1 MVDNAE
7 TYTDIVSVEFTTLSA
22 EPSGIAISVSNI
34 GETEATLTITD
45 QTGATTRFGRYLIQ
59 KKGETAPTDAT
70 GFPQANL
77 TYNWSNN
84 SSTATLSSLEP
95 GTEYVA
101 YAAIAYL
108 VDNAETY
115 TNIVSAEFTTTGTAP
130 VPDTPSTGGDVMAL
144 TYTNSAGETVTKN
157 YKDYTQAVADMNAL
171 DSNNSNVKL
180 TLLKDLVVAL
190 ESEHDE
196 LHIIDI
202 NRSCTLDLA
211 GHTYSVLDQVYKYN
225 SYAIYIYGDLTFILT
240 DSSTDGTGMIDA
252 VAVCPV
258 SIGRNKT
265 TNNIWEGEEVPCDV
279 HFIMT
284 SGTLRSCLFTGNAYT
299 ALSQPTFAETVMEGG
314 TIQGNVSCYGKFTL
328 KDGLIECASPKSV
341 FSVMNAAEFTM
352 TGGIIR
358 NTDTETANLDDNEK
372 QAVVIKADAKVT
384 ISGGTLES
392 INGPALRLE
401 DRSGSSASQTT
412 ITGDAR
418 LISQNDTAIRFY
430 VGTASTG
437 EDQAKRHVLTI
448 DGNAILSGNGR
459 VFDIYKSKSATKYT
473 DKLDININGGYFRY
487 GDGILCLPNSSF
499 VTYPKVKVLDV
510 TPAASGTYAGYYTLA
525 EKSALKQYIG
535 TLEWGYQYF
544 DDFNTTLAAAKDV
557 YEAGN
562 SAGTY
567 DDTLWNTF
575 AAAYEAALP
584 IPQNQN
590 ANQNEI
596 DYFTN
601 ALGSAK
607 NTMIS
612 NAESGV
618 DISNLPDGTYSVQIE
633 MWMTSENGVSMSNGA
648 VNHTAKL
655 VMNNGKGEL
664 YVDFHLTLVAG
675 AYGSLL
681 NYWIYE
687 GKTPEDAR
695 TNMNAHSTDT
705 AYMSEAEYTA
715 YQTVDMS
722 SGAVTPLEGIPTEK
736 PTSKNQVRPATVC
749 ITLPY
754 MGSNQNRNKI
764 YSRVSVDMMTENGV
778 GDQNV
783 IMYINYSTLEEVDV
797 HPTLSVNVSR
807 LSMLVGDVQNVSA
820 TLISANGYVITDWN
834 SSNENVARVDNNGN
848 VTAVGEGN
856 TTITVT
862 ATKDGNE
869 SLTKTISV
877 LVAPIGSTPVKVENV
892 TVTGSEE
899 TAVLSGN
906 FLTSNGENGITIDAD
921 IVTVNAKSSVSG
933 ITSSKTVIPQ
943 EIAKALSGKTVKIE
957 TNTGS
962 VVLDGLIIANIANTE
977 GGAILSIAKAAIPDR
992 SLGFFSSAYDINLVN
1007 KKGQSISFGRGK
1019 AIISVVLSEPANYAY
1034 CIANN
1039 QRTERTAVTISENKT
1054 SFTVSHFSVWAL
1066 SPNEYEVGGTSTGFF
1081 LENGNYYVEIALWK
1095 ELSNEASMGN
1105 VAFKNNNK
1113 ALITVKDGKISRV
1126 QIASNP
1132 VDVDPYHSAIISF
1145 KLTDGT
1151 KVTIEDTGKVITRP
1165 AGKEYDYIKLVS
1177 FDLPDSAQPDIKDA
1191 VTYVPVEFWVP
1202 DTPMDAAV
1210 GDTLSA
1216 RLKFIWSTA
1225 EKTNDTTLK
1234 SDETTGSDTVS
1245 VTIVDQAT
1253 GIKLDTNSAILDV
1266 NAELIV
1272 NKLTQGADYDNAL
1285 TAMDGIQGDWN
1296 LYQIKTYV
1304 DGIET
1309 KPKGS
1314 VVLSIPC
1321 TEKGLTVYRINSDGS
1336 KTVLKGELKDNYY
1349 ILRTSSLGVFALV
1362 IDATGGAGTENNSD
1376 ANNSNVPNSPQT
1388 GVNAPQTGDNSNIV
1402 LWLML
1407 MFASAGMLTV
1417 LTLTR
1422 KRRNVNE

>member
-1 MVDNAE
+1 MTTTKQNWFRRGLSLLLALMMCISV
-7 TYTDIVSVEFTTLSA
+7 VSVTAFAAAPSA
-22 EPSGIAISVSNI
+22 EISVSEI
-34 GETEATLTITD
+34 TETEATLTITD

-95 GTEYVA
+95 GTEYVV

-299 ALSQPTFAETVMEGG
+299 ALSQPTFAETV
-314 TIQGNVSCYGKFTL
+314 TL

-869 SLTKTISV
+869 SLTK
-877 LVAPIGSTPVKVENV
+877 K
-892 TVTGSEE
+892 
-899 TAVLSGN
+899 
-906 FLTSNGENGITIDAD
+906 FL
-921 IVTVNAKSSVSG
+921 
-933 ITSSKTVIPQ
+933 
-943 EIAKALSGKTVKIE
+943 
-957 TNTGS
+957 
-962 VVLDGLIIANIANTE
+962 
-977 GGAILSIAKAAIPDR
+977 
-992 SLGFFSSAYDINLVN
+992 FW
-1007 KKGQSISFGRGK
+1007 
-1019 AIISVVLSEPANYAY
+1019 
-1034 CIANN
+1034 
-1039 QRTERTAVTISENKT
+1039 
-1054 SFTVSHFSVWAL
+1054 SHL
-1066 SPNEYEVGGTSTGFF
+1066 LEV
-1081 LENGNYYVEIALWK
+1081 
-1095 ELSNEASMGN
+1095 
-1105 VAFKNNNK
+1105 
-1113 ALITVKDGKISRV
+1113 
-1126 QIASNP
+1126 
-1132 VDVDPYHSAIISF
+1132 
-1145 KLTDGT
+1145 
-1151 KVTIEDTGKVITRP
+1151 
-1165 AGKEYDYIKLVS
+1165 
-1177 FDLPDSAQPDIKDA
+1177 
-1191 VTYVPVEFWVP
+1191 
-1202 DTPMDAAV
+1202 
-1210 GDTLSA
+1210 
-1216 RLKFIWSTA
+1216 RL
-1225 EKTNDTTLK
+1225 LK
-1234 SDETTGSDTVS
+1234 
-1245 VTIVDQAT
+1245 
-1253 GIKLDTNSAILDV
+1253 
-1266 NAELIV
+1266 
-1272 NKLTQGADYDNAL
+1272 
-1285 TAMDGIQGDWN
+1285 
-1296 LYQIKTYV
+1296 
-1304 DGIET
+1304 
-1309 KPKGS
+1309 
-1314 VVLSIPC
+1314 
-1321 TEKGLTVYRINSDGS
+1321 
-1336 KTVLKGELKDNYY
+1336 
-1349 ILRTSSLGVFALV
+1349 
-1362 IDATGGAGTENNSD
+1362 
-1376 ANNSNVPNSPQT
+1376 
-1388 GVNAPQTGDNSNIV
+1388 
-1402 LWLML
+1402 
-1407 MFASAGMLTV
+1407 
-1417 LTLTR
+1417 
-1422 KRRNVNE
+1422 